1 MNSIFKRRSI
11 RTFTD
16 EEVPRDTMEQ
26 IIRAGMQSPSAMNA
40 QPWEFIV
47 TNKRED
53 KEAIAAASQYAGC
66 VKNADYAIVVLSNH
80 KKADR
85 DDTWWVQDLSAATE
99 NILLAITEAS
109 LAGVWFGFYPNEE
122 KVNTLINHFNLEEN
136 LVPFSVIAVG
146 HSDEENKFIDRY
158 DASKVHWRER

>member
-11 RTFTD
+11 RSFTD
-16 EEVPRDTMEQ
+16 EKVSKETMEQ

-47 TNKRED
+47 TNQMGD
-53 KEAIAAASQYAGC
+53 KVAIAEASPYASC
-66 VKNADYAIVVLSNH
+66 VKNADYAIIVLSNH

-99 NILLAITEAS
+99 NMLLAITEAS
-109 LAGVWFGFYPNEE
+109 LAGVWFGFYPNE
-122 KVNTLINHFNLEEN
+122 KRVNALKNHFDLDEN

-158 DASKVHWRER
+158 DESKVHWRER

>member
-11 RTFTD
+11 RTFTN
-16 EEVPRDTMEQ
+16 EKVSKETMEQ
-26 IIRAGMQSPSAMNA
+26 IIRAGMQSPSTMNK

-47 TNKRED
+47 TNKQED
-53 KEAIAAASQYAGC
+53 KDAIAAASQYAGC

-80 KKADR
+80 KKDSR

-99 NILLAITEAS
+99 NILLQIAEVS
-109 LAGVWFGFYPNEE
+109 LAGVWLGMYPNEE
-122 KVNTLINHFNLEEN
+122 RVKSLKKHFDLNEN

-146 HSDEENKFIDRY
+146 HSEDENKFIDRY